1 MSFAP
6 NFMTEQETIKS
17 DELRWLNSQRIA
29 HLAALTGARQI
40 TIENGWRPASPSFGV
55 ITGLEHLGRLTI
67 HATNGC
73 LAAFQQESG
82 VWFVGHVGHYT
93 GEVKPLYSSAANA
106 KSKGQSKKGPS
117 KAQRTRDFLASI

>member
-1 MSFAP
+1 
-6 NFMTEQETIKS
+6 MTEQDTIKS

-29 HLAALTGARQI
+29 HLASLTAQRQI
-40 TIENGWRPASPSFGV
+40 TIENGWRPTTAAFGV

-73 LAAFQQESG
+73 LAAFQQECG
-82 VWFVGHVGHYT
+82 VWFIGHVGHFT
-93 GEVKPLYSSAANA
+93 GEVKPLYSSAQPKAARKA
-106 KSKGQSKKGPS
+106 KTPS